1 MTPGVPFNDL
11 TRFSHSMLQEIEN
24 KVLGIIKS
32 GPYILGE
39 EVAAFENEL
48 AAYIGC
54 DEAVGVASGTDALIL
69 SLLSAEIGVGDIVL
83 TMANAGSYST
93 IAAKAVGAEP
103 VFVDISS
110 ETLQLTLEQIV
121 RSVNTLTAK
130 GLRPKAIVVTH
141 LFGQLNSE
149 MQEIAT
155 YANENRFVL
164 IEDCAQAIGAFMNGK
179 RAGSFGDLSTFS
191 FYPTKNLG
199 ALGDGGAVS
208 GNNSQMLHKVRKLR
222 QYGWES
228 KYSIE
233 TPLGRNS
240 RLDEI
245 QAAILRIKLNYVSDW
260 NQKRRQIY
268 ARYEESAGNSVHF
281 FGKKDASFVAHLC
294 PIIVNGK
301 TQDQLIEH
309 FLSLGISASIHF
321 PVPDHKQKIELAY
334 KDLIDLSETELA
346 CASLVTIPLF
356 PELTEI
362 EIQQVCNALSELDK

>member
-1 MTPGVPFNDL
+1 MTHGVPFNDL
-11 TRFSHSMLQEIEN
+11 TRLSQLMLQEIES

-32 GPYILGE
+32 GPYILSE
-39 EVAAFENEL
+39 EVSAFENEL

-69 SLLSAEIGVGDIVL
+69 SLLAAEVGSGDIVL
-83 TMANAGSYST
+83 TMANAGSYT
-93 IAAKAVGAEP
+93 TVAAKAVGAEP
-103 VFVDISS
+103 VFVEISS
-110 ETLQLTLEQIV
+110 ETLQVTLEEIL
-121 RSVNTLTAK
+121 RSVNTLTAL
-130 GLRPKAIVVTH
+130 GLHPKAIVVTH

-155 YANENRFVL
+155 YANENGFVL
-164 IEDCAQAIGAFMNGK
+164 IEDCAQSIGALMNGK
-179 RAGSFGDLSTFS
+179 SAGSFGDLSTFS

-208 GNNSQMLHKVRKLR
+208 GNNSQMLSKVGKLR

-245 QAAILRIKLNYVSDW
+245 QASILRIKLRHVSDW
-260 NQKRRQIY
+260 NEKRRQIY
-268 ARYEESAGNSVHF
+268 ARYQESAGNSVQF
-281 FGKKDASFVAHLC
+281 FGQQNASFVAHLC

-334 KDLIDLSETELA
+334 RDLIDLSTTELA

-356 PELTEI
+356 PELTDI
-362 EIQQVCNALSELDK
+362 EIQKVCNALSELGK

>member
-1 MTPGVPFNDL
+1 
-11 TRFSHSMLQEIEN
+11 MLQEIES

-32 GPYILGE
+32 GPYILSE
-39 EVAAFENEL
+39 EVSAFENEL

-69 SLLSAEIGVGDIVL
+69 SLLAAEVGSGDIVL
-83 TMANAGSYST
+83 TMANAGSYT
-93 IAAKAVGAEP
+93 TVAAKAVGAEP
-103 VFVDISS
+103 VFVEISS
-110 ETLQLTLEQIV
+110 ETLQVTLEEIL
-121 RSVNTLTAK
+121 RSVNTLTAL
-130 GLRPKAIVVTH
+130 GLHPKAIVVTH

-155 YANENRFVL
+155 YANENGFVL
-164 IEDCAQAIGAFMNGK
+164 IEDCAQSIGALMNGK
-179 RAGSFGDLSTFS
+179 SAGSFGDLSTFS

-208 GNNSQMLHKVRKLR
+208 GNNSQMLSKVGKLR

-245 QAAILRIKLNYVSDW
+245 QASILRIKLRHVSDW
-260 NQKRRQIY
+260 NEKRRQIY
-268 ARYEESAGNSVHF
+268 ARYQESAGNSVQF
-281 FGKKDASFVAHLC
+281 FGQQNASFVAHLC

-334 KDLIDLSETELA
+334 RDLIDLSTTELA

-356 PELTEI
+356 PELTDI
-362 EIQQVCNALSELDK
+362 EIQKVCNALSELGK